1 MKNDKASPIEHLL
14 DFHSVGKYRGR
25 GGENI
30 GAIIARVRNAY
41 IVRFGFTMQGVHSDI
56 SIDEAVS
63 VVQGMRQF
71 CKEML
76 QGESLKIECASF
88 NCYQDRDRELQRLYN
103 QSAPPIGALLTSSR
117 HKLKELSSTDNKK
130 GVRIRKSSQIVMW
143 ASFSMKAEELE
154 LDFIEK
160 GLLFATTQIK
170 RLSGEQKL
178 DHQKQYEDFL
188 LLSYRE
194 GFQQWSRLF
203 ERLPARVKSITSE
216 DVWEHCFLQQNR
228 FNNTQVAGI
237 PPIPH
242 LTVVDTFD
250 KTVTEKLHGKH
261 NIRSILC
268 FANNAHPKGGSDSV
282 CLDKKH
288 ITVLT
293 LTDEPS
299 DSDQGYTEAQQ
310 INYLG
315 KLMQKDFF
323 YDIRIVLEFGKP
335 DQRKARKAIQE
346 GRDEAISRSN
356 EVAKTGAVS
365 VSSEDDAIAL
375 IEAERELIQDGAV
388 MLFGLMI
395 LVYRDTKED
404 SRIVAEKISDY
415 FQYPAKCSIEL
426 QVAYPYWISSLPYS
440 AKPILKDRFSRQ
452 LKTPAEWMPS
462 YFPVSRSVPL
472 ADSGA
477 VEFLAKYGQNPIPF
491 NLKKR
496 RGHTLI
502 LGKTGCG
509 KSVLAG
515 EIIQGCL
522 AEGLDVTIV
531 DTPTSKDASTFK
543 DLARL
548 VNGVYVD
555 ILDPQTAYN
564 FFETPHID
572 PDDPEREE
580 YLKDFHSSVFNILNA
595 MVMGDP
601 SVTFDGVVAARYKAI
616 LVKALRAFFN
626 STEILLRYESAKKH
640 GFCSPEWEQMPCL
653 TTFIDYLTPARLNLT
668 SVAEQDALTSVKNNL
683 ESWAHGTYGSVLAHP
698 SKVSLKN
705 KQLVVLGLRAIKSPG
720 DAVTWSAITDSIL
733 TTRAIHSKK
742 NGSAAFIDEAGVKFQ
757 YSAFAQSFADYLAIA
772 RKANMV
778 VLAATQSP
786 GILDPAFKDKTGQ
799 QILAN
804 LRYKF
809 VGFIVADSIDS
820 YARVVSVAPEMF
832 EPLCS
837 SHFAPNY
844 EDGLTSW
851 LMLDESHANYIEC
864 RMSDLLLTILAN
876 EEHERAAR
884 DSLINGLSPRE
895 SLEVLYNSTK
905 PVVKVK

>member
-1 MKNDKASPIEHLL
+1 MQNKALQIEHLL

-30 GAIIARVRNAY
+30 GAIICRVRNAY
-41 IVRFGFTMQGVHSDI
+41 IVRFGFTLTGVHSDI
-56 SIDEAVS
+56 SIEQSVS
-63 VVQGMRQF
+63 VVQSMRQF

-76 QGESLKIECASF
+76 QGESVKIEWSSF
-88 NCYQDRDRELQRLYN
+88 NDYRERSQELKRLYR
-103 QSAPPIGALLTSSR
+103 QSDPPIQALLTSSR

-130 GVRIRKSSQIVMW
+130 GVRIRKSSKIVMW
-143 ASFSMKAEELE
+143 ASFSLKPEELE
-154 LDFIEK
+154 LDFVEK
-160 GLLFATTQIK
+160 GLLFATNQIK
-170 RLSGEQKL
+170 RLSGEQKI
-178 DHQKQYEDFL
+178 DHQKKYEDFL
-188 LLSYRE
+188 LLAYRE

-203 ERLPARVKSITSE
+203 DRLPAQVKSMTAE
-216 DVWEHCFLQQNR
+216 DVWEDCWLQQNR
-228 FNNTQVAGI
+228 FGNTQVAGI

-250 KTVTEKLHGKH
+250 KTVTEILNGRH
-261 NIRSILC
+261 NIRSVLS
-268 FANNAHPKGGSDSV
+268 FANNAHPKAGSELV
-282 CLDKKH
+282 YVDKKH

-299 DSDQGYTEAQQ
+299 DSEQGYTEAQQ

-315 KLMQKDFF
+315 KLMQKDFA
-323 YDIRIVLEFGKP
+323 DDLRIVLEFGKP
-335 DQRKARKAIQE
+335 DQKKARKAIQE
-346 GRDEAISRSN
+346 GRDEAIARAK
-356 EVAKTGAVS
+356 EIAKTGGVS
-365 VSSEDDAIAL
+365 VSSEDDALAL
-375 IEAERELIQDGAV
+375 VEAERELIQDGAV

-404 SRIVAEKISDY
+404 SKIVAEKISNY

-426 QVAYPYWISSLPYS
+426 QVAYHYWISSLPYS
-440 AKPILKDRFSRQ
+440 ARPILKDRFSRQ

-462 YFPVSRSVPL
+462 YFPVSCSVPL
-472 ADSGA
+472 ADAGA

-491 NLKKR
+491 NLKQR

-515 EIIQGCL
+515 EIIQGSL
-522 AEGLDVTIV
+522 AEGLAVTIV
-531 DTPTSKDASTFK
+531 DTPTSKEASTFK

-555 ILDPQTAYN
+555 ILDPETCYN
-564 FFETPHID
+564 FFETPNID
-572 PDDPEREE
+572 TDDPEREE

-601 SVTFDGVVAARYKAI
+601 SITFDGVVASRYKAI

-640 GFCSPEWEQMPCL
+640 GIGSPEWEQMPCL
-653 TTFIDYLTPARLNLT
+653 TMFITYLTPARLDLT
-668 SVAEQDALTSVKNNL
+668 SVAEQDALTSVRNNL
-683 ESWAHGTYGSVLAHP
+683 ESWAHSTYGSVIAHP

-705 KQLVVLGLRAIKSPG
+705 KQLVVIGLRAIKSPG
-720 DAVTWSAITDSIL
+720 NAVTWSAITDSIL

-786 GILDPAFKDKTGQ
+786 GILDPQFNDKTGQ
-799 QILAN
+799 QIIAN

-809 VGFIVADSIDS
+809 VGFIVPELIDS
-820 YARVVSVAPEMF
+820 YARVVSLAPEMF

-837 SHFAPNY
+837 AHFAPNY
-844 EDGLTSW
+844 QDGLTSW

-864 RMSDLLLTILAN
+864 RVCDLLLTILAN

-884 DSLINGLSPRE
+884 QSLIDGLSPRE

-905 PVVKVK
+905 PVVKAK